1 MRLSRNQ
8 IAERIPHAGR
18 MVLLDE
24 VVEWDEEHIVCRSS
38 SHQDR
43 ANPLYLAGQLSS
55 VCAIEYAAQAM
66 AVHGSLLMGGAA
78 RSNGANDGSGDGS
91 GNGPG
96 TGSGNGPSDGLDGA
110 ADRAATRPR
119 AGFLAS
125 VRNVRMEVAR
135 LDGVH
140 GALTIEARRESGDEA
155 RVLYDFEVR
164 AGERLLVSGRA
175 AVVLD
180 AEGLLA

>member
-1 MRLSRNQ
+1 MRLNRKEIS
-8 IAERIPHAGR
+8 ERIPHAGH

-24 VVEWDEEHIVCRSS
+24 VVEWDDEHIVCRSN

-55 VCAIEYAAQAM
+55 VCAIEFAAQAM
-66 AVHGSLLMGGAA
+66 AVHGSVLA
-78 RSNGANDGSGDGS
+78 RRDAEANAVR
-91 GNGPG
+91 
-96 TGSGNGPSDGLDGA
+96 DGA
-110 ADRAATRPR
+110 DDEAKDGADDDAGGSLFRPR

-125 VRNVRMEVAR
+125 VRNVRMEVSR
-135 LDGVH
+135 LDDVH
-140 GALTIEARRESGDEA
+140 GALTIQATREAGDDA

-164 AGERLLVSGRA
+164 AGERVLVSGRA

-180 AEGLLA
+180 AEDLIA